1 MRQRIALRG
10 LAIPS
15 LMLAAACSQSPQSPV
30 SPSVAAS
37 STAANPDGST
47 LKVTAPTLVSPV
59 NGDRVDSTRP
69 TFVFNN
75 ATGRFTT
82 VAPGYRIQFADAAGN
97 VVAERIVEQ
106 GSGSQTSFEADAD
119 VAYDADYSW
128 RVRAE
133 LSGQPGPWS
142 STAAFKGP
150 AAPVAGGAFT
160 GSVGSPRDIGVN
172 EAADIVFRIYQAGR
186 FNISGGSSRAQM
198 NLYLEMAVAAIHYG
212 HVKWNPAGPDNDWCI
227 KNGGPGR
234 PQSDDIIVSCS
245 TREAWDLVSGI
256 GGPNAYWVTSW
267 VGRLDS
273 AQAIYP
279 PNPSTL
285 SLLPQ

>member
-1 MRQRIALRG
+1 MLQRIALRG

-15 LMLAAACSQSPQSPV
+15 VLLVAACSQSPQSPV

-37 STAANPDGST
+37 STAATPDGSS
-47 LKVTAPTLVSPV
+47 LKVTAPATVSPV
-59 NGDRVDSTRP
+59 NGDRIEGIRP

-75 ATGRFTT
+75 STGRFASAT
-82 VAPGYRIQFADAAGN
+82 PSYRIQLFDAAGAL
-97 VVAERIVEQ
+97 VGERTVEQ
-106 GSGSQTSFEADAD
+106 SGNPTSYAAD
-119 VAYDADYSW
+119 VDLAYNADYAW

-133 LSGQPGPWS
+133 LQGQPGPWS
-142 STAAFKGP
+142 AAATFKTANPP
-150 AAPVAGGAFT
+150 AAGGAFT

-172 EAADIVFRIYQAGR
+172 EAADIIYRIYQAGR

-279 PNPSTL
+279 PQPSTL